1 MTTTTQSENRSLKNL
16 KIFSSHFSNHVFAL
30 LLYFLI
36 WLVLSFFIP
45 ADIPS
50 PFSVFSDIGDAA
62 GENYIQ
68 AHFLPT
74 LLRTLGG
81 FLTAFAL
88 GSGIGL
94 LSFML
99 RAGDYINTLLIF
111 FHISPGLVI
120 GIILLGIFGAGS
132 AVPVVLIIFLVT
144 PLISINTSNALLKRD
159 TLLEDYIIVS
169 GGKRTDLLLDS
180 YLPSLAPAIRS
191 NYTIGFGLA
200 LKVVVL
206 GEFIGSMT
214 GIGYRLNVAYV
225 YMNLDEVF
233 FHFTVILLIML
244 FFQILFSLLNHFFLG
259 KLLYNE

>member
-1 MTTTTQSENRSLKNL
+1 MPGE
-16 KIFSSHFSNHVFAL
+16 IPWPAD
-30 LLYFLI
+30 
-36 WLVLSFFIP
+36 VLSEF
-45 ADIPS
+45 DS
-50 PFSVFSDIGDAA
+50 VTGEQYFS
-62 GENYIQ
+62 

-88 GSGIGL
+88 GSATGL
-94 LSFML
+94 LSFIF
-99 RAGDYINTLLIF
+99 RAGEYINTLLIF
-111 FHISPGLVI
+111 FHISPGLMI

-144 PLISINTSNALLKRD
+144 PLIAINTSNALLKRD
-159 TLLEDYIIVS
+159 SLLEDYIRVS
-169 GGKRTDLLLDS
+169 GGGRLDLLLDS

-200 LKVVVL
+200 LKVVIL

-225 YMNLDEVF
+225 YMNLNEVF

-244 FFQILFSLLNHFFLG
+244 FFQIVFSVMYNYFLG
-259 KLLYNE
+259 KLLYHE